1 MNKVITR
8 ALLALVGLMMFATTA
23 VAQSAPPPGTPY
35 ITMAVT
41 DDATVQIDLK
51 AAAANTPVWVE
62 TAAGS
67 YTQVTVGTSWTGFVN
82 YTANGFII
90 KVHGNLAG
98 FDCSGN
104 TSKLLCLAFSSGLT
118 NLQRLFC
125 QNNSL
130 MTLDVSRLTNLR
142 RLYCQNNDFST
153 QAIDGIY
160 CSLPQRQTGD
170 DAVIEP
176 VYSSSSADIAT
187 VLATNTQNAID
198 KNWKVQYYDNDADL
212 PATTGTYVCPPT
224 TPPSG
229 TPYITMTVPDN
240 AYVKFQMKAAA
251 ANTLVWVETEAGS
264 YIPVV
269 VDTVLTRNVR
279 YLANGTTVKVHG
291 NLKEFISQFNREM
304 LTGLTF
310 SSGLTNLEYLACPF
324 NSLTTLDV
332 SGLTN
337 LKELVSTGNSLTTLD
352 VSGLT
357 NLKILGCGINSLTTL
372 DVSGLTNLQEL
383 YCQGNS
389 LTTLDVSGLTNLKKL
404 VCASNNFTTQAIDD
418 IYCGLPQRTAADS
431 AVINPVSNSS
441 SADIATVLTTN
452 TQNAIDKNWR
462 VQYYDDDADLPATT
476 GTYVCPPATPP
487 DGTPCITMTVA
498 NGATVQIDM
507 KAAAANTPVWVE
519 TEAGSYT
526 PVMVGTSWTDF
537 ENYTANGTTINVHG
551 NLMGFDCSDN
561 STNLTGLTFSRGLTN
576 LMQLYCQNNSIT
588 TLDVSG
594 LTNLQLLFCHNNNF
608 TTQAIDDIYCGLP
621 QRTAADNAVINP
633 VYNSSSADIATVLA
647 TNTQNAID
655 KNWKVQYS
663 MDNADLPATTGTYV
677 CGTGIDDVAAAEQLS
692 IMPNPAG
699 NTLNIEC
706 TEPVQEVRLH
716 NIQGTEVLRTTQS
729 KGIDVSHLSKGVYI
743 VSVRTARGTATQKLI
758 KE

>member
-35 ITMAVT
+35 ITMAVS
-41 DDATVQIDLK
+41 DNATVQIDLK

-269 VDTVLTRNVR
+269 VDTVRTRNVR

-310 SSGLTNLEYLACPF
+310 SSGLTNLQKLSCGINSLTTLDVSGLTNLQKLACPF

-337 LKELVSTGNSLTTLD
+337 LK
-352 VSGLT
+352 
-357 NLKILGCGINSLTTL
+357 
-372 DVSGLTNLQEL
+372 
-383 YCQGNS
+383 
-389 LTTLDVSGLTNLKKL
+389 KL
-404 VCASNNFTTQAIDD
+404 ECASNNFTTQAIDD

-431 AVINPVSNSS
+431 AVIEPVYNSG
-441 SADIATVLTTN
+441 SADIATVLATN

-462 VQYYDDDADLPATT
+462 VKYYEYNNNTDLPATT